1 MDDEQLDRPPP
12 EVGRERRGVQA
23 VRVAQFVVSAIDLV
37 AQFGHNEALTWL
49 VRACVV
55 TLNGMMAY
63 LNRKRGRR
71 RS

>member
-1 MDDEQLDRPPP
+1 MGDEQLDRPPP
-12 EVGRERRGVQA
+12 GAEGERRGVQA
-23 VRVAQFVVSAIDLV
+23 VRIVQFLVSAMDLG
-37 AQFGHNEALTWL
+37 AQLWHNEALAWL
-49 VRACVV
+49 ARACAV